1 MGKRLIRLTESD
13 IHRIVKECI
22 GSILIREGD
31 EPKREWNG
39 VLRDMLFYK
48 RKEGYVDELN
58 GRLTFFDSDP
68 CINGVH
74 AFYVTLDDVKNI
86 INGTY

>member
-1 MGKRLIRLTESD
+1 MKKKVIRLTESD
-13 IHRIVKECI
+13 LHQIISECVKMVI
-22 GSILIREGD
+22 ID
-31 EPKREWNG
+31 EEDDSKMEWNR

-48 RKEGYVDELN
+48 RREGYVDEVN
-58 GRLTFFDSDP
+58 GKLTFFDSDP

-74 AFYVTLDDVKNI
+74 AFHVTLGDVRNI